1 MKKLFLA
8 LALAGSVST
17 TMAAVTLDT
26 EEAKL
31 SYSIGTDLGSN
42 FKAQNIN
49 VNSDAFMAGMT
60 DALSGK
66 KPQLTKAEMKQTLQ
80 NFQKKMLMKRLAQ
93 YKKSA
98 EKNKK
103 EGDAFLK
110 ANKAKPGV
118 VTLASGLQYKVLAK
132 GAGQS
137 PTKEDAVTVEYTGKL
152 LNGKVFDSSDK
163 AGKPATFKVTQVIP
177 GWTEALQL
185 MKVGSKWEIY
195 VPSKLAYG
203 ARGIGGPIG
212 PNETLVFQIK
222 LISIE
227 KDQKKNKA

>member
-1 MKKLFLA
+1 MKKLVLA
-8 LALAGSVST
+8 LALAGSVSSA
-17 TMAAVTLDT
+17 MAAVSLNT
-26 EEAKL
+26 EEEKL

-42 FKAQNIN
+42 FKSQNIN
-49 VNSDAFMAGMT
+49 VNSEAFMAGMK

-66 KPQLTKAEMKQTLQ
+66 APALTKAQMKETLQ

-98 EKNKK
+98 EKNKT
-103 EGDAFLK
+103 EGESFLNKNKSK
-110 ANKAKPGV
+110 AGV
-118 VTLASGLQYKVLAK
+118 VTLKSGLQYKVLAK
-132 GAGQS
+132 GKGNS
-137 PTKEDAVTVEYTGKL
+137 PKKEDSVTVEYTGKL
-152 LNGKVFDSSDK
+152 LSGKVFDSSEK
-163 AGKPATFKVTQVIP
+163 TGKPATFKVTQVIP

-185 MKVGSKWEIY
+185 MKVGAKWEIY

-203 ARGIGGPIG
+203 PRGIGGPIG

-227 KDQKKNKA
+227 KKSKA